1 MMLNVMAFIVAKTNI
16 SRKEEISSFVDN
28 QSSFRNSL
36 TWVYL
41 IISSKYTSNL
51 LKDIWLLQ
59 IQRMV
64 SAYTNTS
71 NLRNSISIIYIGL
84 FLFIWFE
91 ASNESSIGLNYSHTK
106 ESK

>member
-1 MMLNVMAFIVAKTNI
+1 MLNVMAFIVAKTNI
-16 SRKEEISSFVDN
+16 SRKEEISSFVNN

-51 LKDIWLLQ
+51 LKDICMFAK
-59 IQRMV
+59 RMV

-106 ESK
+106 ESE